1 MSLPTE
7 AEQNEILKWQDEQS
21 NMRITDKIFKAMSQA
36 EERILKE
43 NVRPLAERVAQHDNI
58 FTELGKSL
66 SAGFGN
72 ITATV
77 GRLTG
82 KKS

>member
-36 EERILKE
+36 EERLLKQMAPIQE
-43 NVRPLAERVAQHDNI
+43 KIEEHEGFISRIRRN
-58 FTELGKSL
+58 FLGIVK
-66 SAGFGN
+66 G
-72 ITATV
+72 
-77 GRLTG
+77 
-82 KKS
+82 